1 VDSDQPV
8 QERCT
13 RQLAQTA
20 NRKQKYL
27 LPQLQTDLYIAG
39 TATRSTDQQD
49 IRVHPLIYFKYW
61 ADIEAESLI
70 PDLQFA

>member
-8 QERCT
+8 QERCI
-13 RQLAQTA
+13 RQLAQTVS
-20 NRKQKYL
+20 KKLKYL

-49 IRVHPLIYFKYW
+49 IRVNSLIYFTYW
-61 ADIEAESLI
+61 AEIEAEFLI
-70 PDLQFA
+70 HDLQSA